1 MYWSD
6 IMKITAI
13 GTLKGGVGK
22 TAMTFNLAG
31 ALAEKCKVLLIDI
44 DPQCNL
50 SNNVGV
56 DVTEQDVYS
65 CRDIFETPGVKPN
78 DLVVHHPIPELPNLD
93 IIPSNI
99 MLTATELHIG
109 SRAARER
116 ILLNYIEDHK
126 SFFKKYDHILIDTN
140 PSIGIVNQNAFLAAD
155 SIILVTD
162 VDDNSRIGLH
172 LFMYLWEEIRR
183 DLRKPN
189 NIKALILNKA
199 DVRTSLTEQIYD
211 YCKDD
216 EDLGAILV
224 PQPIRA
230 KVAYARAALARVP
243 VTKYKGGE
251 EAAEEIYKVIEI
263 LEERGVF

>member
-1 MYWSD
+1 
-6 IMKITAI
+6 MKITAI

-31 ALAEKCKVLLIDI
+31 ALAEKEKVLLIDI

-56 DVTEQDVYS
+56 DVTEQNVFS
-65 CRDIFETPGVKPN
+65 CRDIFETPGVKPR
-78 DLVVHHPIPELPNLD
+78 DLIVQHPILDLPNLD

-126 SFFKKYDHILIDTN
+126 NFFKKYDHILIDTN

-162 VDDNSRIGLH
+162 VDDNSRMGLH

-183 DLRKPN
+183 DLRKAN
-189 NIKALILNKA
+189 NVKALILNKA
-199 DVRTSLTEQIYD
+199 DMRTSLTDAIYE

-216 EDLGAILV
+216 EELGELLV

-230 KVAYARAALARVP
+230 KVAYARAALARTP

-251 EAAEEIYKVIEI
+251 EAAEEIYKVVEV
-263 LEERGVF
+263 LKERGVF